1 MGLIFLVSTIHEVK
15 EMGRMWSKKTWHFF
29 IAGGHLG
36 PSYTEKWKFH
46 LYYALSNSFLLYQY
60 FDLKF
65 PTIVLSV
72 LH

>member
-15 EMGRMWSKKTWHFF
+15 EVGDVVKKTWHFF

-46 LYYALSNSFLLYQY
+46 LYYVLSNSLLLHQY